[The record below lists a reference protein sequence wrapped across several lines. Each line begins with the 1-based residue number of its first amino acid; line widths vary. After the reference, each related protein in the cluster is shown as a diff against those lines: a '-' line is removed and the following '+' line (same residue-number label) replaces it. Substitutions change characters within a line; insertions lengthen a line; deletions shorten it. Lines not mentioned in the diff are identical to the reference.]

1 MLGFY
6 NYTVI
11 LTYAGML
18 TAFSGI
24 VATCNGRERM
34 SLICL
39 VIAGLCDMFDGAV
52 ARTRERTPAEKRFGI
67 QIDSLSDLISFG
79 VLPGMIL
86 YCGNQDIWSIIIASF
101 YVLCALIRLA
111 FFNVMEEER
120 QEQTNESRT
129 YYLGLP
135 VTSSAIILPVA
146 YALQAYSGG
155 SGGMTGRLSL
165 LVTSILFLL
174 PVKVRKP
181 QSLGK
186 TCLAI
191 LGVAGF
197 LLLAGE

>member
-11 LTYAGML
+11 LTYVGML

-24 VATCNGRERM
+24 LAACSGRERM

-86 YCGNQDIWSIIIASF
+86 YCGSRDMGSIMIASF

-120 QEQTNESRT
+120 QGQTDGSRT
-129 YYLGLP
+129 CYLGLP

-155 SGGMTGRLSL
+155 NGNMAGRFSL
-165 LVTSILFLL
+165 LAMAILFLL

-181 QSLGK
+181 QSFGK